1 MTGLTLGAKNQST
14 MIARP
19 EPDLHAV
26 DPEIDALVRQE
37 DTRQRDS
44 LRLIASE
51 NYVSRAVLQA
61 TGTSLTNKYAEGYPG
76 KRYYEGMDFVDPIE
90 SLAIARAREL
100 FAAEHANVQPYSGS
114 PANLAALLALCQ
126 PGDTILGLAL
136 PAGGHLTHG
145 WKVSATGIYYKSV
158 QYGVRR
164 DDQRIDLDEVRTL
177 AREHKPKL
185 IWVGHSAYPR
195 QLDFAAFAAIAAEVG
210 AVLAADIAHIA
221 GLVAGGAH
229 PSPVPHAD
237 VVTTTTH
244 KTLRGPRGGLILCQA
259 RHAAAIDKAVF
270 PGLQGGPHNHSTAAK
285 AVAFKEALDPSFKAY
300 AHQIVANARALAEG
314 LLARGHALVTG
325 GTDNHLLL
333 LDLSPR
339 GLGGRKV
346 AHHLNSCGI
355 ELNANAIPF
364 DPRKPFDP
372 SGLRIGLAAITSRG
386 LTAQHMPAVAG
397 FIADAID
404 GAEQADEAAATR
416 IRGAVREFLAPHPA
430 PGL

>member
-1 MTGLTLGAKNQST
+1 
-14 MIARP
+14 
-19 EPDLHAV
+19 
-26 DPEIDALVRQE
+26 VR
-37 DTRQRDS
+37 S
-44 LRLIASE
+44 
-51 NYVSRAVLQA
+51 
-61 TGTSLTNKYAEGYPG
+61 
-76 KRYYEGMDFVDPIE
+76 
-90 SLAIARAREL
+90 
-100 FAAEHANVQPYSGS
+100 
-114 PANLAALLALCQ
+114 
-126 PGDTILGLAL
+126 
-136 PAGGHLTHG
+136 
-145 WKVSATGIYYKSV
+145 
-158 QYGVRR
+158 
-164 DDQRIDLDEVRTL
+164 L
-177 AREHKPKL
+177 AREHRPKL

-195 QLDFAAFAAIAAEVG
+195 QLDFPAFAEIATEVG

-244 KTLRGPRGGLILCQA
+244 KTLRGPRGGLILCKA

-314 LLARGHALVTG
+314 LLARGHRLVTG
-325 GTDNHLLL
+325 GTDNHLML

-339 GLGGRKV
+339 NLGGRKV
-346 AHHLNSCGI
+346 AHYLNSCGI

-386 LTAQHMPAVAG
+386 LTTEHMPAVGG

-404 GAEQADEAAATR
+404 RAESGRRSRRPR
-416 IRGAVREFLAPHPA
+416 IRGAVREFLAPFAA